1 MNIFEKMG
9 YIDKKNK
16 RGAAVQCLFFCD
28 SGGIKMW
35 GFIVA
40 LVSGALMSV
49 QGVFNTE
56 VTKQTS
62 LWVSTGWVQFS
73 AFVVCVLAWLFT
85 GRESVGA
92 LWQVDQKYTLL
103 GGVIGAFITI
113 TVIQSM
119 SALGPARAAMLIVI
133 SQLAVAYVIELFG
146 MFGVDRQPFEWRK
159 ILGMVISIVGII
171 IFKWQ
176 K

>member
-1 MNIFEKMG
+1 
-9 YIDKKNK
+9 
-16 RGAAVQCLFFCD
+16 
-28 SGGIKMW
+28 MW
-35 GFIVA
+35 GFIAA
-40 LVSGALMSV
+40 LISGALMSI

-62 LWVSTGWVQFS
+62 LWVSTGWVQLS

-85 GRESVGA
+85 GREKSIAA
-92 LWQVDQKYTLL
+92 LWQVDNKYTLL

-119 SALGPARAAMLIVI
+119 GALGPAKAAMLIVI
-133 SQLAVAYVIELFG
+133 SQLAVAYIIELLG
-146 MFGVDRQPFEWRK
+146 IFGVDKQPFEWRK
-159 ILGMVISIVGII
+159 LLGMGIAIVGII